1 MKKIIL
7 YTLLLTLFLPAEKPI
22 DAETLYL
29 KNACPSCHGFYAQG
43 TANGPRL
50 QNRTEALLLRRLLTL
65 QKDITRTPNGTIMVP
80 FAKSLDA
87 NQTKAMAHYLS
98 IIQTSYKNREYID
111 YGEHA
116 DGGS

>member
-1 MKKIIL
+1 MTSLYGTDAEIL
-7 YTLLLTLFLPAEKPI
+7 YLQ
-22 DAETLYL
+22 
-29 KNACPSCHGFYAQG
+29 NACPSCHGFYGQG

-50 QNRTEALLLRRLLTL
+50 QNKTEELLLRRLTNL
-65 QKDITRTPNGTIMVP
+65 QKDITRTSAGMIMVP

-98 IIQTSYKNREYID
+98 IITTSYKDRDYID